1 MTDQTLRCPRCGRDG
16 TGTAGC
22 PACRADG
29 VAVNLELPLADLRGR
44 DLASYPGGP
53 WGWPGTVPLPPDA
66 DPVTLGEG
74 NTPNVRLDDPAGVR
88 VKNEGANPTH
98 THKDRYMAAAVATA
112 RAGGSTTVIAASSG
126 NAGASAAA
134 YAARAGLRCIV
145 VTTSSLP
152 PVIHAQI
159 LAAGAV
165 VVGFPDSVARNN
177 VMRRAVD
184 ELGWF
189 PLTNYVEPGAGGHPY
204 AVEGL
209 KSVAYELARDLGDTL
224 GAVVVPTSR
233 ADLLAGIGRGFAE
246 LVAAGL
252 LRAAPRLVAAEPSA
266 SAAYVRALAKTGRA
280 AQERTE
286 IPYVS
291 TAAFSI
297 GSDVANW
304 QGLQALW
311 NSGGSAVAV
320 DEADFLAEQRRAAAQ
335 GLFLEASSAV
345 ALAAARRLPSDGA
358 VVAIGTASGIK
369 DIDLVLR
376 EAPPLH
382 VIGESLAQL
391 RDFVESSAA

>member
-1 MTDQTLRCPRCGRDG
+1 
-16 TGTAGC
+16 
-22 PACRADG
+22 
-29 VAVNLELPLADLRGR
+29 
-44 DLASYPGGP
+44 
-53 WGWPGTVPLPPDA
+53 
-66 DPVTLGEG
+66 
-74 NTPNVRLDDPAGVR
+74 
-88 VKNEGANPTH
+88 
-98 THKDRYMAAAVATA
+98 MAAAVATA
-112 RAGGSTTVIAASSG
+112 RASSSTTVIAASSG

-159 LAAGAV
+159 LAAGA
-165 VVGFPDSVARNN
+165 
-177 VMRRAVD
+177 
-184 ELGWF
+184 
-189 PLTNYVEPGAGGHPY
+189 GGHPY

-209 KSVAYELARDLGDTL
+209 KSVAYEVARDLGDTL

-233 ADLLAGIGRGFAE
+233 ADLLAG
-246 LVAAGL
+246 
-252 LRAAPRLVAAEPSA
+252 
-266 SAAYVRALAKTGRA
+266 T
-280 AQERTE
+280 
-286 IPYVS
+286 
-291 TAAFSI
+291 

-311 NSGGSAVAV
+311 NSGSAAAV

-382 VIGESLAQL
+382 VIGESLAEL
-391 RDFVESSAA
+391 RDLVRSSPSWANAGGKGG